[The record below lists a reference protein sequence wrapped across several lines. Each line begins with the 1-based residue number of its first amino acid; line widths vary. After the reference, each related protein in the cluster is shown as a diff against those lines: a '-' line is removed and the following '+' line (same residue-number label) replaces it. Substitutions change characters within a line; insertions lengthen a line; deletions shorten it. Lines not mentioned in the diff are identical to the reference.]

1 MKGNFLLSCLLLIL
15 ISFLLQPRN
24 FSEEK
29 LDRIPES
36 GSPELFLPKQPSP
49 SILNEVH
56 PVDGIYYHVDSL
68 KMES

>member
-29 LDRIPES
+29 LEEKQEWE
-36 GSPELFLPKQPSP
+36 SPELFLPEQPSP
-49 SILNEVH
+49 SILNEAH
-56 PVDGIYYHVDSL
+56 PIDGIYFHVDSL
-68 KMES
+68 EMES

>member
-29 LDRIPES
+29 LEEKQEWE
-36 GSPELFLPKQPSP
+36 SPELFLPEQPSP
-49 SILNEVH
+49 SIINEINAYE
-56 PVDGIYYHVDSL
+56 GIYFHVDSL
-68 KMES
+68 EMES